1 VQANPIVPANDGVGT
16 VVNRVGNQFD
26 ITGGTRAGANLFH
39 SLLKFGLSEQQ
50 IAHFLSQPS
59 IRNILTRVTGGET
72 SVINGLIKVTGGNSN
87 LYLMNPAGI
96 VFGGGAR
103 LDIPGSFHA
112 TTANAIKV
120 GDGWFGM
127 NTPPSE
133 LMRLPGEPGGFAFSR
148 MNESVNG
155 ELAGVIKNE
164 GQLVAPAGQRVVL
177 AGGLVVNT
185 GVIETAHGQVI
196 VTASPGGRYVEVTPA
211 GSVLS
216 FSVPVA
222 TEEAIAVQNLRPLR
236 WEDVV
241 SLATG
246 TVYVSGTV
254 STASQVR
261 NPDSIINITGE
272 KVVLDRANLSN
283 VGTDGLI
290 QIRVAP
296 GIANEGYVFLD
307 RVRNYEQLVNGLA
320 PGHDLFLVNRT
331 DSGVEKVNQVV
342 ARNGAVERIDIV
354 GDGNA
359 GQIWFGRDFITL
371 DTLPQYEAQI
381 AQWGQGLTGN
391 REIFLYA
398 CNLAASQAGIELV
411 NQISELTKSSVSASR
426 DITGHG
432 KYGGNWQFEYSTGH
446 GSTQNVFTAETIQNA
461 DVKLATFTVTNL
473 TDTGAAG
480 ELRDAIAQ
488 ANVSPGTDD
497 IKFSLNGTITL
508 TLGELTVNDAT
519 GDLIITG
526 NGVSNTKIDG
536 NNASRVFNV
545 TAGDITFNDL
555 TIQNGNTAGNGGGI
569 FAFGNVTLT
578 NSKVS
583 GNTSNFNGGGI
594 FVFNGNVTLN
604 NSEVSGNIGD
614 NGGGGILVFAGNVTL
629 NNSKVLENTVNKLHG
644 GGIDISTG
652 KLILT
657 DSIVSGN
664 KVYGQHGG
672 GIYAGGNNTTVTLN
686 NSIVSNNKA
695 FLDGG
700 GIFAIGNVNVTLTNS
715 KVLGN
720 KAGNDGGG
728 IYSNPSL
735 I

>member
-1 VQANPIVPANDGVGT
+1 MRRSWWGWWLGILLLLGGGRVQANPIVPANDGVGT

-50 IAHFLSQPS
+50 IANFLSQPS

-72 SVINGLIKVTGGNSN
+72 SVINGLIKVSGGNSN

-133 LMRLPGEPGGFAFSR
+133 LMRLTGEPGGFAFSR
-148 MNESVNG
+148 MNETLNG
-155 ELAGVIKNE
+155 ELAGVIKNQ

-196 VTASPGGRYVEVTPA
+196 VTASPGGQYVEVTPA

-241 SLATG
+241 ALAT
-246 TVYVSGTV
+246 GTV
-254 STASQVR
+254 STASGVK
-261 NPDSIINITGE
+261 NPNSIINITGE
-272 KVVLDRANLSN
+272 RVILDKANLSN

-296 GIANEGYVFLD
+296 GVETQGYVFLD

-398 CNLAASQAGIELV
+398 CNLAASQAGVELV
-411 NQISELTKSSVSASR
+411 NQISELTNSTVSASR

-461 DVKLATFTVTNL
+461 DVKLVTFTVTL
-473 TDTGAAG
+473 TTDSAVPVAG
-480 ELRDAIAQ
+480 ELRFEINQ
-488 ANVSPGTDD
+488 ANGLSGADD
-497 IKFSLNGTITL
+497 IVFAPATNGIPIFLNGQLNVTDPAGL
-508 TLGELTVNDAT
+508 T
-519 GDLIITG
+519 ITG
-526 NGVSNTKIDG
+526 NGASNTKIDG
-536 NNASRVFNV
+536 GGVDRVFNV

-555 TIQNGNTAGNGGGI
+555 TIQNGKTAGNGGGI
-569 FAFGNVTLT
+569 LANQ
-578 NSKVS
+578 
-583 GNTSNFNGGGI
+583 
-594 FVFNGNVTLN
+594 NVTLN
-604 NSEVSGNIGD
+604 NSVVQD
-614 NGGGGILVFAGNVTL
+614 NTARNG
-629 NNSKVLENTVNKLHG
+629 S
-644 GGIDISTG
+644 
-652 KLILT
+652 
-657 DSIVSGN
+657 
-664 KVYGQHGG
+664 GG
-672 GIYAGGNNTTVTLN
+672 GIYWASAFGTTVWA
-686 NSIVSNNKA
+686 I
-695 FLDGG
+695 DGQTKNRGAVDSGDTATAVG
-700 GIFAIGNVNVTLTNS
+700 GIVHGVGAGAIGVWNGLNR
-715 KVLGN
+715 
-720 KAGNDGGG
+720 
-728 IYSNPSL
+728 
-735 I
+735 

>member
-1 VQANPIVPANDGVGT
+1 MRRSWWGWWLGILLLLGGGRVQANPIVPANDGVGT

-50 IAHFLSQPS
+50 IANFLSQPS

-96 VFGGGAR
+96 VFGAGAR

-127 NTPPSE
+127 HTPPSE
-133 LMRLPGEPGGFAFSR
+133 LMRLTGEPGGFAFSR
-148 MNESVNG
+148 MNETLNG
-155 ELAGVIKNE
+155 ELAGVIRNQ

-177 AGGLVVNT
+177 AGGLVVHT

-241 SLATG
+241 ALATG

-296 GIANEGYVFLD
+296 GLETQGYVFLD

-342 ARNGAVERIDIV
+342 ARSGAVPRIDIV

-411 NQISELTKSSVSASR
+411 HRIGELSNGRVGAST
-426 DITGHG
+426 DVTGHG
-432 KYGGNWQFEYSTGH
+432 KYGGNWQFEYSTGSIS
-446 GSTQNVFTAETIQNA
+446 GQNVFTAETIQNA
-461 DVKLATFTVTNL
+461 DVKLVTFTVTKL

-480 ELRDAIAQ
+480 ELRDAINQ
-488 ANVSPGTDD
+488 ANASPGTDD
-497 IKFSLNGTITL
+497 IKFALNGTITL
-508 TLGELTVNDAT
+508 SLGQLTVNDVT
-519 GDLIITG
+519 GDLIING
-526 NGVSNTKIDG
+526 NGTANTIIDG

-555 TIQNGNTAGNGGGI
+555 TIQNGNTGGNGGGI
-569 FAFGNVTLT
+569 LANQNVTLN
-578 NSKVS
+578 NSVVKDS
-583 GNTSNFNGGGI
+583 QAGQSGGGI
-594 FVFNGNVTLN
+594 AASGNVTLN
-604 NSEVSGNIGD
+604 NSVVQDNTAGQDGGGIRANGTVTLNDSTVSSNTASNGN
-614 NGGGGILVFAGNVTL
+614 GGGIL
-629 NNSKVLENTVNKLHG
+629 
-644 GGIDISTG
+644 
-652 KLILT
+652 
-657 DSIVSGN
+657 
-664 KVYGQHGG
+664 
-672 GIYAGGNNTTVTLN
+672 
-686 NSIVSNNKA
+686 A
-695 FLDGG
+695 FG
-700 GIFAIGNVNVTLTNS
+700 AVTLTNS
-715 KVLGN
+715 TVSDN
-720 KAGNDGGG
+720 TAGQDGGG
-728 IYSNPSL
+728 IYVVGGGQG
-735 I
+735 